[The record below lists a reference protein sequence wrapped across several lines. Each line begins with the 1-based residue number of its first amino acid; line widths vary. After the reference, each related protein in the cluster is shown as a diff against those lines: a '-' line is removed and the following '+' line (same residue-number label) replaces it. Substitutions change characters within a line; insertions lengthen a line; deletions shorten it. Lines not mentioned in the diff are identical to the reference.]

1 MDGRHFQNCKVA
13 IASLFGVVGV
23 VSAVLRQ
30 KFKGEETAK
39 YRWLVDAMNS
49 LKIGKTEVETLTST
63 FDQSHAGLTFG
74 ISLKLHVIL
83 PQRLKGKTID
93 LKPILVKPRGSYN
106 PGQNVLRH
114 LEHEARKHT
123 LLIKSVFNLL

>member
-1 MDGRHFQNCKVA
+1 MAGT
-13 IASLFGVVGV
+13 
-23 VSAVLRQ
+23 
-30 KFKGEETAK
+30 FKTAK
-39 YRWLVDAMNS
+39 WQSPLCLELLELSLPFCDRNLVDAINS